1 MENIESYLVALGLLL
16 MIVEL
21 LLGFSII
28 LLFTLGLS
36 LLISAALVYV
46 GAFEPTILNLF
57 IAASVLDLILM
68 VIIWLPMKYLQ
79 RDKPPFK
86 AKSDLIGNTVELPED
101 VSPSRAVTLNYSG
114 VTWKVDSNEFIPAGS
129 KVVIEDVSVGTLTVG
144 RKT

>member
-1 MENIESYLVALGLLL
+1 
-16 MIVEL
+16 
-21 LLGFSII
+21 
-28 LLFTLGLS
+28 
-36 LLISAALVYV
+36 
-46 GAFEPTILNLF
+46 
-57 IAASVLDLILM
+57 M
-68 VIIWLPMKYLQ
+68 VILWRPMKYLQ

>member
-1 MENIESYLVALGLLL
+1 MEDIESYLVALGLLL

-68 VIIWLPMKYLQ
+68 VILWRPMKYLQ
-79 RDKPPFK
+79 RDKPPVR
-86 AKSDLIGNTVELPED
+86 AKSDLIGNIVELPED

-114 VTWKVDSNEFIPAGS
+114 VIWKVDSNEFIPAGS